1 VNHEIDLF
9 PDYFISEHIYNTVN
23 QELNPGDVLFTKD
36 VKIGQT
42 AIVTEADKAIIASGI
57 ARIRMNKNEFNLTPE
72 YLFVA
77 LSLKETGYNP
87 AIRRTVIGT
96 TIPHLREERLKQIA
110 IPVLN
115 TEITNS
121 ITKKVKT
128 AFELKTKRKKL
139 ICEVLDGINMEYV
152 KYNIVQHS

>member
-1 VNHEIDLF
+1 VALRLIDCQKF
-9 PDYFISEHIYNTVN
+9 KSFILDLIR
-23 QELNPGDVLFTKD
+23 
-36 VKIGQT
+36 KIGQT
-42 AIVTEADKAIIASGI
+42 AIVTVADKAIIASNI
-57 ARIRMNKNEFNLTPE
+57 ARIRINKNEFSLTPE
-72 YLFVA
+72 YLFIV

-110 IPVLN
+110 IPILN

-121 ITKKVKT
+121 VTKKFKT

-139 ICEVLDGINMEYV
+139 ICEVLDEMNFV
-152 KYNIVQHS
+152 